1 LAAASQ
7 EAGMV
12 TSGARKST
20 VARAVNAPAG
30 IDLVDI
36 YWRIYEEIACEDGQD
51 AAKKPS
57 QRFK

>member
-1 LAAASQ
+1 
-7 EAGMV
+7 MV

-20 VARAVNAPAG
+20 VARAVNAPAD

-57 QRFK
+57 QGFK